1 MRLPRNFNPL
11 HHEGGDVG
19 GMAISVGSDFI
30 SIHSTTRVETK
41 SALKKEILSCDFNPL
56 HHEGGDTMVIMYL
69 LMYGDFNPLHHEGG
83 DLPG

>member
-1 MRLPRNFNPL
+1 
-11 HHEGGDVG
+11 
-19 GMAISVGSDFI
+19 MAISVGSDFI

-83 DLPG
+83 DNDGHR